1 MCQQSPSFGSLP
13 TGATSAHH
21 LVTPTRLRFAPMAHK
36 IEVALGASET
46 MRSGALRFALM
57 VTGMR
62 IADSWVPRGLLQRGL
77 TPRHEY
83 VALRCLT
90 PGGLSCVFS
99 SLLST

>member
-13 TGATSAHH
+13 TGATAAHH
-21 LVTPTRLRFAPMAHK
+21 LVTRTRARFAPMAHK

-46 MRSGALRFALM
+46 MRSGALRFAFM
-57 VTGMR
+57 VARMR
-62 IADSWVPRGLLQRGL
+62 IADSRAPRGSHQHGL

-90 PGGLSCVFS
+90 PEDYRAFS
-99 SLLST
+99 AP